1 MKTALR
7 LAALAALPL
16 LLAPLLVPG
25 AAQAAEKRMVTFDSA
40 SPEARQLTGAGLT
53 FVFTKS
59 LLGAPKVLAVRAT
72 AVPVGI
78 IPKPSRDGAINR
90 QLDQLMGEDGGRG
103 ELFEI
108 APDEAEGKVMIRAF
122 CPGSTKAWLA
132 VSDLTSHR
140 GLKVYAFGDNPAGG
154 PLHICARMDF
164 AFRGEWRMPAV
175 PGIDPTAAVFKPNY
189 GYPGS

>member
-1 MKTALR
+1 MKRLTSIAAPLGFLVVAVSSL
-7 LAALAALPL
+7 LAAP
-16 LLAPLLVPG
+16 V
-25 AAQAAEKRMVTFDSA
+25 QAAEKRMVTFDSA
-40 SPEARQLTGAGLT
+40 DADARRLTGAGLT

-90 QLDQLMGEDGGRG
+90 QLDQLMGADGGRG
-103 ELFEI
+103 ELFQI
-108 APDEAEGKVMIRAF
+108 APDEEQGRVMIRAF
-122 CPGSTKAWLA
+122 CPGSTKGWLA

-140 GLKVYAFGDNPAGG
+140 ALRVYAFGDTPQGAVR
-154 PLHICARMDF
+154 ICAKMDF
-164 AFRGEWRMPAV
+164 AFRGEWRMPGV
-175 PGIDPTAAVFKPNY
+175 PGIDPTSAVFKPDY

>member
-1 MKTALR
+1 MKRHLC
-7 LAALAALPL
+7 LAALTALAS
-16 LLAPLLVPG
+16 LASLVATP
-25 AAQAAEKRMVTFDSA
+25 AQAAEKRMVTFDSA

-90 QLDQLMGEDGGRG
+90 ELDRLMGADGGRG
-103 ELFEI
+103 ELFQIDPE
-108 APDEAEGKVMIRAF
+108 AAEGKVMIRAF
-122 CPGSTKAWLA
+122 CPGSTKGWLA

-140 GLKVYAFGDNPAGG
+140 SLKVYAFGDNPAGG
-154 PLHICARMDF
+154 VRVCAKMDF
-164 AFRGEWRMPAV
+164 AFRGEWRMPTV
-175 PGIDPTAAVFKPNY
+175 PGIDPTSAVFKSQY

>member
-1 MKTALR
+1 MKTVLR
-7 LAALAALPL
+7 LAAFAAVPL
-16 LLAPLLVPG
+16 LLATG
-25 AAQAAEKRMVTFDSA
+25 AQAAEKRMVTFDSA

-78 IPKPSRDGAINR
+78 IPKPSRDGAVNR
-90 QLDQLMGEDGGRG
+90 ELDRLMGEDGGRG
-103 ELFEI
+103 ELFQI
-108 APDEAEGKVMIRAF
+108 DPDAAEGKVMIKAF
-122 CPGSTKAWLA
+122 CPGSTRGWLA

-140 GLKVYAFGDNPAGG
+140 GLRVYAFGDNPSGG
-154 PLHICARMDF
+154 ALRICARMDF
-164 AFRGEWRMPAV
+164 AFRGEWRMPGV
-175 PGIDPTAAVFKPNY
+175 PGIDPTKAVFKADY